1 MINYQAVRAVL
12 EAPLLT
18 AYNGLT
24 PAVPVYFDNVMNDG
38 SDSAKEFVDVNIQ
51 FGLTTETAL
60 TGNPDYVRGVIVIR
74 TYTPKGKGP
83 ARNQTLV
90 NIAGTVLQQINNQP
104 KSSTGIY
111 LRTGSID
118 GPAFSPDYGGTTP
131 DQQSRRAFT
140 PFFISRISAA
150 FQAQVL
156 S

>member
-1 MINYQAVRAVL
+1 MNYQKVRAAL
-12 EAPLLT
+12 EADLLT
-18 AYNGLT
+18 AYNDLS

-38 SDSAKEFVDVNIQ
+38 ANSAEEFVNVNIQ
-51 FGLTTETAL
+51 FGLTTEPTL
-60 TGNPDYVRGVIVIR
+60 TTNLHEIKGTIVIR

-90 NIAGTVLQQINNQP
+90 DTAFTTLETVNN
-104 KSSTGIY
+104 KSKTSSGVY
-111 LRTGSID
+111 VRMGGVS
-118 GPAFSPDYGGTTP
+118 GPTFSPSFGGTTP

-140 PFFISRISAA
+140 PFFISRIEAG

>member
-1 MINYQAVRAVL
+1 M
-12 EAPLLT
+12 LT

-24 PAVPVYFDNVMNDG
+24 PAVPVYFDNIMNDG

-83 ARNQTLV
+83 GRNQTLV
-90 NIAGTVLQQINNQP
+90 NIAGTVLQAINDQP

-140 PFFISRISAA
+140 PFFISRISAG

>member
-1 MINYQAVRAVL
+1 MNYQAIRAVL
-12 EAPLLT
+12 EAPLLA
-18 AYNGLT
+18 AYNGLS

-38 SDSAKEFVDVNIQ
+38 TISADEFVDVNIQ

-60 TGNPDYVRGVIVIR
+60 TDNPDYVRGVVVIR
-74 TYTPKGKGP
+74 TYTTKGKGP

-104 KSSTGIY
+104 KSASGIY

-118 GPAFSPDYGGTTP
+118 GPAFSPEYGGTTP

-140 PFFISRISAA
+140 PFFISRISAG